1 MEIEEGA
8 RRPRGF
14 LRERSGRVAKGKKAD
29 EQTLEVARALLAAR
43 VPVAEV
49 SRKLKVPEST
59 VRGWRKRFE
68 AEDAEA
74 REAQNNAQNSGGGKE
89 LLSYYTSENFA
100 ELRAQKKREMIERA
114 WRIIEK
120 AQAKVER
127 ELDRAIEREGQID
140 EALFLLGTMGEN
152 LSVAEQKR
160 CFKVLSEMQ
169 MSDIGKLSTVMG
181 TMYDKQ
187 ALAIGEE
194 TEILGGSVT
203 VRRFEDL

>member
-1 MEIEEGA
+1 MA
-8 RRPRGF
+8 Q
-14 LRERSGRVAKGKKAD
+14 GKKTD
-29 EQTLEVARALLAAR
+29 EQTLEVARAYLAAGET
-43 VPVAEV
+43 VASV
-49 SRKLKVPEST
+49 SRRLKVPEST

-68 AEDAEA
+68 REEGAQDAQKNAAEG
-74 REAQNNAQNSGGGKE
+74 GGGKE
-89 LLSYYTSENFA
+89 LLSHYASGDFA

-127 ELDRAIEREGQID
+127 DLDRAIEHEERID
-140 EALFLLGTMGEN
+140 DALLLLSTMGEDM
-152 LSVAEQKR
+152 STEDKKK
-160 CFKVLSEMQ
+160 CFKVLSQ
-169 MSDIGKLSTVMG
+169 LRIDDIGKLSTVMG

-194 TEILGGSVT
+194 TEILGGTVA

>member
-1 MEIEEGA
+1 MA
-8 RRPRGF
+8 Q
-14 LRERSGRVAKGKKAD
+14 GKKTD
-29 EQTLEVARALLAAR
+29 EQTLEVARAYLAAGES
-43 VPVAEV
+43 VA
-49 SRKLKVPEST
+49 SIARQMKVPEST
-59 VRGWRKRFE
+59 IRGWKKKFE
-68 AEDAEA
+68 QEDAEAREA
-74 REAQNNAQNSGGGKE
+74 REAQNNAQNGGGGKE
-89 LLSYYTSENFA
+89 LLSYYASDSFA

-203 VRRFEDL
+203 VRRFEDM

>member
-1 MEIEEGA
+1 MPLRIDEVEG
-8 RRPRGF
+8 
-14 LRERSGRVAKGKKAD
+14 ESTVAQGKKAD
-29 EQTLEVARALLAAR
+29 EQTLEVARAYLAAGES
-43 VPVAEV
+43 VASV
-49 SRKLKVPEST
+49 ARKMQVPEST
-59 VRGWRKRFE
+59 VRGWKKKFE
-68 AEDAEA
+68 REDAEA
-74 REAQNNAQNSGGGKE
+74 AEAAKMPAEGGGGRE
-89 LLSYYTSENFA
+89 LLHHYASDNFA

-120 AQAKVER
+120 AQAQVER

-203 VRRFEDL
+203 VRRFEDM